1 MGPSWELVAV
11 PRSEPQEVTH
21 PEQTLVSR
29 WRSNPWPLGEVQEW
43 ECSPPPREPHLSE
56 ERPVE
61 GDSEGTIHGPHGD
74 VQIHQEP
81 LLLLAV
87 HRGSDPLEHTGGQ
100 GCLPQG
106 LDHAWTPPAPLCHPF
121 VTTFVTSPAQHPRQ
135 EHPGVFP
142 ALVALVFPANT
153 TLHAR
158 GKRKKWLGR
167 GGRSR
172 KSNSR
177 LVESWDLWSPVE
189 ICDISRFWMNTE
201 GSSPAPEPLGSPW
214 LWKRGISR
222 IPGRDELDVKCLE
235 TLSCQHHSR
244 ADTDP
249 TTSSRILGQS
259 PSRSVM
265 GQN

>member
-29 WRSNPWPLGEVQEW
+29 WRSNPWHLGEVQEW

-121 VTTFVTSPAQHPRQ
+121 VTTFVTSRPSTH
-135 EHPGVFP
+135 
-142 ALVALVFPANT
+142 
-153 TLHAR
+153 
-158 GKRKKWLGR
+158 
-167 GGRSR
+167 GRSIQEF
-172 KSNSR
+172 SQH
-177 LVESWDLWSPVE
+177 W
-189 ICDISRFWMNTE
+189 
-201 GSSPAPEPLGSPW
+201 W
-214 LWKRGISR
+214 LWCSLQTPPFMQEAKQRSGLGEEEGAGNP
-222 IPGRDELDVKCLE
+222 IPGWWKAG
-235 TLSCQHHSR
+235 TFGAQW
-244 ADTDP
+244 
-249 TTSSRILGQS
+249 
-259 PSRSVM
+259 RSVTSA
-265 GQN
+265 GSG